1 MKHLL
6 KHGLIHGDAVTCTGK
21 TVAENLADVPELGTD
36 QDVIFPF
43 DAPLAPAGRHIRILK
58 VRCTSGDTPAHPL
71 SPISH
76 LPSPIS
82 LG

>member
-21 TVAENLADVPELGTD
+21 TVAENLADVPELGAD

-58 VRCTSGDTPAHPL
+58 VRTPPR
-71 SPISH
+71 
-76 LPSPIS
+76 PSPIS
-82 LG
+82 LR